1 MPVCGRLDGDTLEC
15 LCHTSILQWS
25 YRICRRQITDK
36 PVALVIV
43 AVDLHF
49 VDAVIPH
56 VCAGDR
62 AALAVGQLHAG
73 SGWKVFHSSL
83 YGWPHRSLKLQALR
97 IGWVSRGGGAVSFRP
112 GTQ

>member
-15 LCHTSILQWS
+15 LCQTSILQWS

-49 VDAVIPH
+49 VDAGIPH

-62 AALAVGQLHAG
+62 SGRAVGQLHAG
-73 SGWKVFHSSL
+73 SGWKVFH
-83 YGWPHRSLKLQALR
+83 
-97 IGWVSRGGGAVSFRP
+97 IGVWMAPPQSEITGSFCRLS
-112 GTQ
+112 